1 MAYTKQNWEC
11 GDLITA
17 DKMNHIEDGIEEAG
31 SGGGTTDYYLIEF
44 DYDPEVG
51 SANLII
57 VPNGNYSEAI
67 RVDSSSVDK
76 LPLLYR
82 IFTQEKWIPLG
93 SLGWQIGMV
102 SEGYA
107 LFSDS
112 QGHTIEIDAEGE

>member
-17 DKMNHIEDGIEEAG
+17 DKMNHIEDGIENAG
-31 SGGGTTDYYLIEF
+31 SSDYYLVDFQTDAETGISE
-44 DYDPEVG
+44 
-51 SANLII
+51 LTIL
-57 VPNGNYSEAI
+57 PNGNYSEEI
-67 RVDSSSVDK
+67 RVDSSSVDE